1 MNLAGKYRPKTFS
14 DMTEQSV
21 ICEILENISNQDEID
36 CRNFLFI
43 GSQGVGKTTA
53 ARALALKLNN
63 GNGEPI
69 ELDAA
74 SHGGVED
81 IRQLVQQM
89 KTYPVNCKWK
99 VFIIDECFP
108 GNSWVSTPSGKV
120 QIKDI
125 HEGDRIYNLTGEATV
140 THLFHNTVK
149 SENLACI
156 RVGGRNIITTKDHLF
171 FTDSG
176 WVKAIDLKQGDQLY
190 DYKTLQ
196 NLQQGVQ
203 RKLSKRCSS
212 VLQQKMQRLEPSIE
226 DESIPY
232 LQISKNISRMWKD
245 IVKSDKF
252 ESNFELRRIWTSLR
266 KAEIEFGIEVGATF
280 KTLAYVYVS
289 GMWKADGDTKQR
301 SSKSML
307 ASMRHED
314 SFTTSKKESR
324 CDKEMHM
331 VWKFIY
337 SELFG
342 PKSKDMQQ
350 GLQNSTDNISLYWK
364 AKFESFCSN
373 EGEQPNVES
382 SNCCKNGRY
391 KREERNIARSACDS
405 WWQRSIYSASDS
417 FERSIGMPVEIRI
430 SCEDT
435 SKENQFGSLSNQL
448 QVRPSVS
455 RIKNRDR
462 GGWSRP
468 QYEISTIVRRE
479 ESEMSE
485 QFRVGSV
492 EVYKQ
497 GYNDELFSGSFSSEE
512 LHSGYVK
519 MYDLEIGGH
528 PSYIVNDVLVHNCH
542 ALSPQSWQSL
552 LLVLESNPAR
562 SIVCLCTTNPEKIP
576 ATILSRV
583 QVFQLSKISTKGIH
597 DRLVHVI
604 ECENKEGRNISFDD
618 DAIEYIA
625 KLASGGMRDALT
637 LLDKALCF
645 STNITLEN
653 ISKSLNIP
661 NYSDFFDLLSAYAQ
675 KDNVKVSDIID
686 KVYNSGINF
695 VKWFQDFHSFV
706 MNVVKYIFLQDISKT
721 MIPKY
726 YEDKI
731 SKYTSAHAY
740 ICLKLGNKL
749 ISMNDELR
757 KSSYQQEVALTY
769 LCSINKKG

>member
-1 MNLAGKYRPKTFS
+1 MNLAGKYRPKIFS

-43 GSQGVGKTTA
+43 GSQGVGKTTC

-74 SHGGVED
+74 SHGGVDD

-99 VFIIDECFP
+99 VFIIDE
-108 GNSWVSTPSGKV
+108 
-120 QIKDI
+120 
-125 HEGDRIYNLTGEATV
+125 
-140 THLFHNTVK
+140 
-149 SENLACI
+149 
-156 RVGGRNIITTKDHLF
+156 
-171 FTDSG
+171 
-176 WVKAIDLKQGDQLY
+176 
-190 DYKTLQ
+190 
-196 NLQQGVQ
+196 
-203 RKLSKRCSS
+203 
-212 VLQQKMQRLEPSIE
+212 
-226 DESIPY
+226 
-232 LQISKNISRMWKD
+232 
-245 IVKSDKF
+245 
-252 ESNFELRRIWTSLR
+252 
-266 KAEIEFGIEVGATF
+266 
-280 KTLAYVYVS
+280 
-289 GMWKADGDTKQR
+289 
-301 SSKSML
+301 
-307 ASMRHED
+307 
-314 SFTTSKKESR
+314 
-324 CDKEMHM
+324 
-331 VWKFIY
+331 
-337 SELFG
+337 
-342 PKSKDMQQ
+342 
-350 GLQNSTDNISLYWK
+350 
-364 AKFESFCSN
+364 
-373 EGEQPNVES
+373 
-382 SNCCKNGRY
+382 
-391 KREERNIARSACDS
+391 
-405 WWQRSIYSASDS
+405 
-417 FERSIGMPVEIRI
+417 
-430 SCEDT
+430 
-435 SKENQFGSLSNQL
+435 
-448 QVRPSVS
+448 
-455 RIKNRDR
+455 
-462 GGWSRP
+462 
-468 QYEISTIVRRE
+468 
-479 ESEMSE
+479 
-485 QFRVGSV
+485 
-492 EVYKQ
+492 
-497 GYNDELFSGSFSSEE
+497 
-512 LHSGYVK
+512 
-519 MYDLEIGGH
+519 
-528 PSYIVNDVLVHNCH
+528 CH

-675 KDNVKVSDIID
+675 KDNVKISDIVD

-731 SKYTSAHAY
+731 SKYTSAHAH